1 RLQALLSNVP
11 TLTNE
16 SISALLSKSHEEL
29 LDSLRSMS
37 ISLSELSDYVSSSK
51 SLSVPVYAIASDL
64 DDSRVINSFVSKTRY
79 IPNLHVVTRRCFT
92 FVVGS
97 DSVPVRIFGVG
108 GALPQNVFLS
118 DPGSEDVSMLD
129 MADFVARSTSLSA
142 TNELRIVATSLP
154 EHPLLSQIAG
164 YLDADLVIRPSEAGQ
179 VMVASSSRSSAAIG
193 QCAPLSLKFE
203 SQASAVRQDKNA
215 NLSRRDML
223 LLDLA
228 EKIWKYDSRSDR
240 QCNPTVIELPSIA
253 VKPRQKML
261 ALIPDSNFT
270 GHAAGLETP
279 ALSPKAEGDFKK
291 PGPNAT
297 TDSLWAD
304 APRTGWSVH
313 ETSQAAPV
321 MPKAESAT
329 AIPSR
334 ASPDAGSFVSTATTD
349 VWAAPVS
356 RWDKESVSD
365 MSSEPDIFIPEAG
378 VSTIWVGNFK
388 DETTIEDL
396 KGFFRGIPYLCIRL
410 SKNCPDRR
418 PCAYVDIFEG
428 DMDRALRLSGER
440 LDGVRLR
447 IEYDPN
453 RINKLRRAIRESRE
467 DLETFYNTAATATNQ
482 DRRRVGRKTSSQF
495 SSHSDEAHLYQNA
508 PGSSAATVTASD
520 NQFAHQGA
528 LKTVAPAGWTQR
540 GGSSSWE
547 SPPRPSTTF
556 TMGARW
562 DRASGTAEPPTSV
575 GLTAARHGQVTAAP
589 SELPATMSQAFLSGG
604 TFPVAPSDDLHYGS
618 MARLVA
624 PAAEWVPSG
633 QVVAEQ
639 MHRERATRAWFS
651 LASGQEGVAQQL
663 AGVPQARPR
672 TPPAPADSARAI
684 LQASRG
690 HSDVA
695 LPAVRKRGSDASLH
709 GATGGQLWSPPAEA
723 VPYHELEAHH
733 RRGLEAMAALDAAA
747 PLHRHHRSFD
757 DAQQHSHHHHNVQH
771 YHQMLQ
777 LGGRLQHQYQHQ
789 QLRAAQ
795 QLSTQAGPRE
805 LPDPAAFGD
814 LQLAVAS
821 ATARKARPLL
831 GVAAVQRLSSAP
843 AAPAAASA
851 ADSLH
856 PAPASGKTEAYG
868 TIGGRRDVAAVGAAA
883 WPGDVGLTR
892 WPSTPLMPAQQ
903 TLAPP
908 ASGLRGGW
916 GF

>member
-1 RLQALLSNVP
+1 KITSLCAKAVAASASAVVHVGEFGFLDDQSIRAMPKSRLQALLSDVP

-16 SISALLSKSHEEL
+16 DISALLSKSDEEL

-37 ISLSELSDYVSSSK
+37 ISLSELNDYVSSSK

-79 IPNLHVVTRRCFT
+79 VPNLHVVTRRCFT

-108 GALPQNVFLS
+108 GTLPQKVLS

-179 VMVASSSRSSAAIG
+179 VMVASSSRLSAAI
-193 QCAPLSLKFE
+193 A
-203 SQASAVRQDKNA
+203 
-215 NLSRRDML
+215 
-223 LLDLA
+223 
-228 EKIWKYDSRSDR
+228 
-240 QCNPTVIELPSIA
+240 IA
-253 VKPRQKML
+253 VKPRQRML
-261 ALIPDSNFT
+261 ALIPDNNFT
-270 GHAAGLETP
+270 GRAAGLETP

-291 PGPNAT
+291 PDPNAT
-297 TDSLWAD
+297 SDSLWAD

-321 MPKAESAT
+321 MPKSESAT
-329 AIPSR
+329 AISSR

-349 VWAAPVS
+349 VWAAPTS

-365 MSSEPDIFIPEAG
+365 MSSEPDLFIPEAG
-378 VSTIWVGNFK
+378 VSTVWVGNFK

-396 KGFFRGIPYLCIRL
+396 KGFFRGIPYICIRL

-418 PCAYVDIFEG
+418 PCAYVDIFEE

-447 IEYDPN
+447 IEYDPS

-467 DLETFYNTAATATNQ
+467 DLETFYNISTTAPNQ
-482 DRRRVGRKTSSQF
+482 DRRRVSRKTSSQF
-495 SSHSDEAHLYQNA
+495 SSYSDEAHSYQNA
-508 PGSSAATVTASD
+508 PGASAATVTVPE
-520 NQFAHQGA
+520 NQFVHQGA

-556 TMGARW
+556 TMGTRW
-562 DRASGTAEPPTSV
+562 DRPGGAAEPSTSMGSAV
-575 GLTAARHGQVTAAP
+575 ARHGQRTAAP
-589 SELPATMSQAFLSGG
+589 SELMSQAFLTGR
-604 TFPVAPSDDLHYGS
+604 TLPVAPSDELHYTS

-624 PAAEWVPSG
+624 PAAEWVHPG
-633 QVVAEQ
+633 QVAAEQ
-639 MHRERATRAWFS
+639 MHRERAARALFS
-651 LASGQEGVAQQL
+651 AAFAAGPDGVAQQL
-663 AGVPQARPR
+663 VGVPQGRSR
-672 TPPAPADSARAI
+672 TPPAPADSTRAF

-690 HSDVA
+690 YSDAA
-695 LPAVRKRGSDASLH
+695 LPTVRKRGSDASLH
-709 GATGGQLWSPPAEA
+709 SAAGGQLWSPPADA
-723 VPYHELEAHH
+723 VPRPELEAHH

-747 PLHRHHRSFD
+747 SMHRHRDSFD
-757 DAQQHSHHHHNVQH
+757 DTQLQNHHHL
-771 YHQMLQ
+771 LQ
-777 LGGRLQHQYQHQ
+777 LGGQLPPPQLQHQHHHQ
-789 QLRAAQ
+789 QLRAPVK
-795 QLSTQAGPRE
+795 QLSVHASPYE
-805 LPDPAAFGD
+805 LQESVAFGD
-814 LQLAVAS
+814 LQLAVA
-821 ATARKARPLL
+821 AAAARKARPLL
-831 GVAAVQRLSSAP
+831 DAAAAQRLSSAP
-843 AAPAAASA
+843 AAPVAAADSLRPLPMAVGKMEASGAIGGRSNVAAASA
-851 ADSLH
+851 A
-856 PAPASGKTEAYG
+856 AG
-868 TIGGRRDVAAVGAAA
+868 
-883 WPGDVGLTR
+883 WPGEVGLVR
-892 WPSTPLMPAQQ
+892 WPSTPLIPAQQ
-903 TLAPP
+903 SLAPAQVAAP
-908 ASGLRGGW
+908 GASGMRGGW